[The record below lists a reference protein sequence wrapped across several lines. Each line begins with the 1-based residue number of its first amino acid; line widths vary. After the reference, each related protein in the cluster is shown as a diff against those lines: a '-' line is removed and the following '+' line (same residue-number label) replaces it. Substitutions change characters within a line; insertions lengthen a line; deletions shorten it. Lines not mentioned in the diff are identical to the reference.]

1 MSTVRMTSK
10 EAPRPCN
17 VIDSSY
23 ETVGLVNAQATEEAG
38 SGASVGAELRD
49 RVISLD
55 VHFW

>member
-1 MSTVRMTSK
+1 MTSK
-10 EAPRPCN
+10 ESPRPCN

-23 ETVGLVNAQATEEAG
+23 ETVGFVNAQATEEAG
-38 SGASVGAELRD
+38 SGASVGTELRD